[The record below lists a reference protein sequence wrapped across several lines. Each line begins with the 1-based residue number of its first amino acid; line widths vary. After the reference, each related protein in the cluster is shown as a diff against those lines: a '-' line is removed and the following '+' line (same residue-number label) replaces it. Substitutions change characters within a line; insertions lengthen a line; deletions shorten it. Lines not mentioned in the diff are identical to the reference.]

1 MILQPALVPALRK
14 AGLRVVE
21 VAGWRDRGHGP
32 FSSIKTIACHHTAG
46 PRTGNMPS
54 LGVITHGRAGLRG
67 PLCNLGLA
75 RDGTVYVIAAGI
87 GYHAGVVSSS
97 EYSNSHAI
105 GIEAEATGV
114 TSWPEDQM
122 NAYGR
127 LCAVLCDLYKIPTA
141 RVLGHK
147 EIASPRGR
155 KIDPN
160 FDMAAF
166 RRRVE
171 DIRAGGTGTHPTPK
185 PVQETDMPLNNA
197 DVAKILNAPVVNQ
210 NIDGTERVSSLAA
223 LVTNTEKDIDWLR
236 QAVKNIAAKV
246 GADLP
251 KTP

>member
-171 DIRAGGTGTHPTPK
+171 DIRAGNT
-185 PVQETDMPLNNA
+185 A
-197 DVAKILNAPVVNQ
+197 DVATLLNAPVVNQ